1 MSRECIVVFVFYLV
15 ENGIRNTI
23 TALRLQF
30 CQQHLF
36 VMIICAVYALYTIK
50 QLNGGVIIR

>member
-15 ENGIRNTI
+15 ENGIRHKI

-30 CQQHLF
+30 CQQHLL

-50 QLNGGVIIR
+50 QLN